1 MFKKIFNKFRRTDNS
16 KISKKSKKKTSKKN
30 KDRYKN
36 RFQKFYHLNKKRLN
50 KERRGSYKIKSD
62 KGVCVR
68 CKKKS
73 LKNIVFCSYHKARQ
87 KEYNVI
93 ARKKRKV
100 TSKKKK

>member
-1 MFKKIFNKFRRTDNS
+1 MFKKLFKKFRKTKDSENS
-16 KISKKSKKKTSKKN
+16 SKKSKKKSSKKG
-30 KDRYKN
+30 KDEYEN

-50 KERRGSYKIKSD
+50 KERRGFYKTKSD

-87 KEYNVI
+87 KEYNAI
-93 ARKKRKV
+93 AREKKKS
-100 TSKKKK
+100 SKKK